1 MPVHV
6 EAAEDLLPPEEFR
19 SLSASGIVECLLS
32 GREPAEWVA
41 LLEGRQSGDQAG
53 SGSREYD
60 SLRAVDT
67 SSYMLYRTRRLG
79 AALTAQGERL
89 LHTVRTR
96 EAMIYR
102 LRQDPLGPCM
112 LAEALIHESEAS
124 ALNNGNHGG
133 DGSVLLFS
141 LAEISLML
149 AHVARRLT
157 EVSLRPLFK
166 ETVGEIDRMSDEWA
180 KRAEPSTN
188 LSGYL
193 TAVRKKCADLLPAAE
208 GRNAG

>member
-1 MPVHV
+1 
-6 EAAEDLLPPEEFR
+6 
-19 SLSASGIVECLLS
+19 LLS

-41 LLEGRQSGDQAG
+41 LREGRQSDDQAG
-53 SGSREYD
+53 SGSKEFD

-67 SSYMLYRTRRLG
+67 GSYMLYRTRRLG

-89 LHTVRTR
+89 LRTVRTR

-112 LAEALIHESEAS
+112 LVEALIRESETA
-124 ALNNGNHGG
+124 ALSKVSHGG

-157 EVSLRPLFK
+157 EVRLRPLFR
-166 ETVGEIDRMSDEWA
+166 ETVEEIDRMSDEWA
-180 KRAEPSTN
+180 KRAEPSAN

-208 GRNAG
+208 DRNAG